1 MPYLQASPA
10 DLQRAFRIS
19 DEDLPDA
26 AVIVGV
32 LNTRAYG
39 EYLTSIW
46 PTAREI
52 VERVWLVEADGQ
64 RVWYIATFGGAMA
77 ATYAHLAVKLGAR
90 AVFQFGVMGGLQD
103 GWDVGDVLVPDVII
117 GRDGVSRQLSRNRP
131 IVPERSLTSALTQT
145 LSANGRGVRTGTLVT
160 TTTIS
165 FERPTD
171 IARWRRAGY
180 AGVEMEAAAT
190 LGVAAHFGVPAT
202 SAFVLMDN
210 LAVDHTVFAVTDAD
224 RLRIRTAREA
234 MERSVP
240 DVLASSIGS

>member
-10 DLQRAFRIS
+10 DLQRAFGIS

-39 EYLTSIW
+39 DYLAGIW
-46 PTAREI
+46 PTAREL
-52 VERVWLVEADGQ
+52 VEHLWLVEADGQ
-64 RVWYIATFGGAMA
+64 RVWYIATFGAAMA
-77 ATYAHLAVKLGAR
+77 ATYTHLAVKLGAR

-117 GRDGVSRQLSRNRP
+117 GRDGVSRQLSRNQP
-131 IVPERSLTSALTQT
+131 ITPEHALTVALT
-145 LSANGRGVRTGTLVT
+145 HALSANGLGVRTGTLVT

-171 IARWRRAGY
+171 ISRWQRAGF
-180 AGVEMEAAAT
+180 AGVDMEAAAT
-190 LGVAAHFGVPAT
+190 LAVAAHFGVPAT

-224 RLRIRTAREA
+224 RLRIRTAREV

-240 DVLASSIGS
+240 AVMASSIGS